1 MFVSKAA
8 RILHADL
15 DAFYASVEQRDEP
28 SLRGR
33 PVVVGGGVVLAAS
46 YEAKAFGI
54 RTAMGGWQARR
65 LCPEVVDIRPRFDAY
80 VEASKAVYRIFED
93 TTPLV
98 EGLSIDEAFLD
109 VRGLERIS
117 GTPTQIARRL
127 WRRVL
132 AEVGLPITVGVARTK
147 FLAKVASGVA
157 KPDGL
162 LVVPPEREL
171 EFLHPLPVE
180 RLWGVGEKT
189 AAKLRRWGIE
199 TVGEVAALEEQTLVI
214 MLGQASG
221 RQLHALSHNRDPRPV
236 LPRRR
241 RRSIGAQRALGR
253 RPRSWEEVDSS
264 LVGLVDRVTRRMRKA
279 HRIGRTVVLR
289 LRFDDFSRV
298 TRSHTLARATAETF
312 TILATARAL
321 LSTAQPLIEQ
331 RGLTLVGIAV
341 SNLENDLPVQLS
353 LPFERDRRGP
363 LDLALDTV
371 RERFGPTAITRGVL
385 LGRDHGLTVPL
396 VPD

>member
-1 MFVSKAA
+1 MFVSGEA

-46 YEAKAFGI
+46 YEAKAYGI

-65 LCPEVVDIRPRFDAY
+65 LCPGVVDVRPRFDAY

-117 GTPTQIARRL
+117 GTPPQIARRL
-127 WRRVL
+127 KRRVL

-162 LVVPPEREL
+162 LVVPPGREL

-241 RRSIGAQRALGR
+241 RRSIGSQRALGR

-298 TRSHTLARATAETF
+298 TRSHTLARATAETY

-331 RGLTLVGIAV
+331 RGLTLVGVAV
-341 SNLENDLPVQLS
+341 SNLENDLPVQLI

-363 LDLALDTV
+363 LDLALDVV

-385 LGRDHGLTVPL
+385 VGRDQGWSVPML
-396 VPD
+396 PD

>member
-1 MFVSKAA
+1 MFVSSEA
-8 RILHADL
+8 RVLHADL

-46 YEAKAFGI
+46 YEAKAYGI

-65 LCPEVVDIRPRFDAY
+65 LCPEVIDVRPRFDAY

-127 WRRVL
+127 KRRVL

-298 TRSHTLARATAETF
+298 TRSHTLARATSETY

-321 LSTAQPLIEQ
+321 LSTSQPMIEQ

-341 SNLENDLPVQLS
+341 SNLENDLPVQLI
-353 LPFERDRRGP
+353 LPFERDRRAP
-363 LDLALDTV
+363 LDLALDV
-371 RERFGPTAITRGVL
+371 IRERFGTAAVTRGVL
-385 LGRDHGLTVPL
+385 LGRDQGWSVPML
-396 VPD
+396 PD